1 MQTST
6 TASLILKPRKEAAMK
21 SIVIDREYGSGGRE
35 VAKILAQKLGI
46 QFYDGNLLQL
56 AGEYYGVDM
65 GAMRDF
71 DEKGTGSFLHD
82 IALASGILAGDNS
95 YNKPYQVYDALSRV
109 IKNLAME
116 QPGIFLGRCADQVLK
131 GTVPVLHVYIYA
143 SDMQDKITRAK
154 EVDGIPEQQVGM
166 YIKRKDAQRKNY
178 RRFFGTKD
186 ANAMPTYD
194 LCLNTST
201 LGYEKAA
208 EAIMAVLQE
217 NK

>member
-1 MQTST
+1 MT
-6 TASLILKPRKEAAMK
+6 LAA
-21 SIVIDREYGSGGRE
+21 
-35 VAKILAQKLGI
+35 
-46 QFYDGNLLQL
+46 
-56 AGEYYGVDM
+56 
-65 GAMRDF
+65 
-71 DEKGTGSFLHD
+71 
-82 IALASGILAGDNS
+82 GILSGDDS

-109 IKNLAME
+109 IKNLAMQ
-116 QPGIFLGRCADQVLK
+116 QPSIFLGRYADQVLK

-166 YIKRKDAQRKNY
+166 YIKRKDIQRKNY
-178 RRFFGTKD
+178 RKFFGTKD

>member
-6 TASLILKPRKEAAMK
+6 TVSSIPKQHKEEAMK

-35 VAKILAQKLGI
+35 VAKILSEKLGI

-82 IALASGILAGDNS
+82 MTLAAGILSGDNS

-109 IKNLAME
+109 IKNLAMQ
-116 QPGIFLGRCADQVLK
+116 QPSIFLGRCADQVLK

-166 YIKRKDAQRKNY
+166 YIKRKDIQRKNY
-178 RRFFGTKD
+178 RKFFGTKD

-208 EAIMAVLQE
+208 EAIFAAL
-217 NK
+217 